1 MDQFSLIKMT
11 QILLNIVLLMFQFS
25 PTIEACHAF
34 HRDRGSA
41 PASVIQTHPEWSN
54 REEWTKVLGECV
66 HVHIDSLHSVVT
78 FVNADPLFNINT
90 TREAA
95 TVIQCVNCSLKWPF
109 ENHIYLCNVT
119 VHPPVPLV

>member
-1 MDQFSLIKMT
+1 MT
-11 QILLNIVLLMFQFS
+11 QILLNIVLLISQLS
-25 PTIEACHAF
+25 PTTEACRHNLPQRHAF
-34 HRDRGSA
+34 HQHGGSV

-54 REEWTKVLGECV
+54 KEEWTKVLGECV

-78 FVNADPLFNINT
+78 FVNADPLFNTNT

-109 ENHIYLCNVT
+109 ENQIYLCNVT
-119 VHPPVPLV
+119 VLPPVPIE

>member
-1 MDQFSLIKMT
+1 MT
-11 QILLNIVLLMFQFS
+11 QILLNIVLLISQLS
-25 PTIEACHAF
+25 PTTEACHAF
-34 HRDRGSA
+34 HQHGGSV

-54 REEWTKVLGECV
+54 KEEWTKVLGECV

-109 ENHIYLCNVT
+109 ENQIYLCNVT
-119 VHPPVPLV
+119 ILPPVPLV

>member
-1 MDQFSLIKMT
+1 MT
-11 QILLNIVLLMFQFS
+11 HILLKIVLLMSHLS

-34 HRDRGSA
+34 HRDGGSA
-41 PASVIQTHPEWSN
+41 PASVIQTSSAWSN
-54 REEWTKVLGECV
+54 REDVTKVLGECV
-66 HVHIDSLHSVVT
+66 QVHIDSLHSVVT
-78 FVNADPLFNINT
+78 FVNADPVFNINT
-90 TREAA
+90 TRDAA